1 MPKPTIEDVARLA
14 GVSVATVSRVINK
27 QGGVKASTEG
37 RILAAIEEL
46 NYIPN
51 AVARSMV
58 RKTTNTIGVIIPDIN
73 NPFFPLVVS
82 GIEQQARKKG
92 YFTILCNT
100 NESPDIEEEVI
111 QVLLERS
118 VDGLIITTADEDGYQ
133 LQPVI
138 ERKIPVVAVDR
149 QIKNYEV
156 DTVLVG
162 NVDGAYQATRHLILQ
177 GHKKIAIIRG
187 PQNTTPGFERF
198 AGYQRALAEYG
209 LPVRPD
215 YVLDG
220 DFKEASGYLLTKNL
234 FSLAD
239 RPTAIFTANNL
250 MTLGCLK
257 ALAEIGWVLGEEVS
271 LIGFDDIDVAEFV
284 DPKLTVVS
292 RPMRQLGEAAFDLL
306 YEKMTHRGT
315 WAMRHYVLSPEL
327 KIRQS
332 CVLRSGRAML

>member
-1 MPKPTIEDVARLA
+1 MPKPTIEDVAKLA
-14 GVSVATVSRVINK
+14 NVSTATVSRVINK
-27 QGGVKASTEG
+27 QGGVKPRTEE
-37 RILAAIEEL
+37 RILGAIEQL

-58 RKTTNTIGVIIPDIN
+58 RKKTNTIGVIIPDIN
-73 NPFFPLVVS
+73 NPFFPLVMS
-82 GIEQQARKKG
+82 GIEQQARNKG

-100 NESPDIEEEVI
+100 NESPEIEKELI

-118 VDGLIITTADEDGYQ
+118 VDGLIITTADEFGYQ

-162 NVDGAYQATRHLILQ
+162 NLDGAYQATRHLILQ
-177 GHKKIAIIRG
+177 GHTKIAIIRG
-187 PQNTTPGFERF
+187 PQNTTPGHERYI
-198 AGYQRALAEYG
+198 GYRRALEDYNILPVAEY
-209 LPVRPD
+209 VQE
-215 YVLDG
+215 G
-220 DFKEASGYLLTKNL
+220 DFKEESGYLCTKKL
-234 FSLAD
+234 FALPE

-257 ALAEIGWVLGEEVS
+257 ALTDVKWVLGEEVS

-284 DPKLTVVS
+284 NPPLSVVS
-292 RPMRQLGEAAFDLL
+292 RPMRQLGEVAFDLL
-306 YEKMTHRGT
+306 YEKMIHEGE
-315 WAMRHYVLSPEL
+315 WVKRHYVLSPEI

-332 CVLRSGRAML
+332 CVLRPTTNME